1 MAHPESLV
9 HMSVP
14 NVPTGSSYLSLINLI
29 VHDRK
34 EDKTKQNKGTSFIS
48 VLGIRQEKGISWH

>member
-34 EDKTKQNKGTSFIS
+34 EDKTKQN
-48 VLGIRQEKGISWH
+48 